1 MKRKVLAMLLSAA
14 MVAATLAGCGAA
26 DETAAP
32 AETEAPA
39 EEAAPA
45 EEETPTAET
54 SGELLPGGGSNIIYC
69 ITPSTSNV
77 YFKTVQDIATAKGTE
92 LGYEVKCFSHDDD
105 AATQLEMFEAAVAD
119 GAAAII
125 CDNAGAD
132 ASIEAIQ
139 KAYDAGIPT
148 FLVDREINQ
157 SGLAV
162 AQLVADNAQGA
173 AAIAEAWVEA
183 MGYEGKYAELLG
195 LESDTNCQV
204 RSENFHSV
212 IDEYPDMEMVAQQS
226 ANWDQTQGYEKAEA
240 ILQSNPEITGIIC
253 GNDTMACGAVQAC
266 IDAGRDDIKIIGVDG
281 SDDAANYIKSGNM
294 VGTALQQIALITEM
308 AVEQADAYLKGTAPA
323 EEKQLIPC
331 VAITADNVDK
341 LSAFVYTE

>member
-1 MKRKVLAMLLSAA
+1 MKKRFLAVIMAAAMLGS
-14 MVAATLAGCGAA
+14 MSSVVM
-26 DETAAP
+26 
-32 AETEAPA
+32 A
-39 EEAAPA
+39 EEAA
-45 EEETPTAET
+45 
-54 SGELLPGGGSNIIYC
+54 ELLPGGGSNILYC

-77 YFKTVQDIATAKGTE
+77 FFKTVQDIATAKGTE

-105 AATQLEMFEAAVAD
+105 AAAQLELFEAAVAD

-125 CDNAGAD
+125 CDNVGAD
-132 ASIEAIQ
+132 ASIEAVQ

-183 MGYEGKYAELLG
+183 MNYEGKYAELLG

-212 IDEYPDMEMVAQQS
+212 IDEYPDLEMVAQQS
-226 ANWDQTQGYEKAEA
+226 ANWDQTQGYEKTEA

-253 GNDTMACGAVQAC
+253 GNDTMACGAVEAC
-266 IDAGRDDIKIIGVDG
+266 KAAGRTDIKIIGVDG
-281 SDDAANYIKSGNM
+281 SDEAAAYIAAGEM
-294 VGTALQQIALITEM
+294 TGTALQQCALIAEM
-308 AVEQADAYLKGTAPA
+308 AVRQAHDYLTNGTTGLA
-323 EEKQLIPC
+323 EKQLVDC
-331 VAITADNVDK
+331 LAITADNVAN
-341 LSAFVYTE
+341 LSAFVYTEQ